1 MALETNIQA
10 IYRLNMLYLGLKI
23 YTYVHAHICIY
34 MRIYLYNNNQKK
46 KDTMSLKKSREGYM
60 GVFGGRKEKGEMM

>member
-1 MALETNIQA
+1 
-10 IYRLNMLYLGLKI
+10 
-23 YTYVHAHICIY
+23 